1 MQIETKEVY
10 EKNGYVLEIN
20 IKESPKDKV
29 ITGFINKDNIITIYI
44 DNNIPSIGSSSCF
57 PTDPKKG
64 EAMNYLYSL
73 VFEKSNL
80 LLS

>member
-1 MQIETKEVY
+1 MNIETKEVY

-44 DNNIPSIGSSSCF
+44 DNNIPSIGSSCCF
-57 PTDPKKG
+57 PTDPNKG

-73 VFEKSNL
+73 VFEKYNL